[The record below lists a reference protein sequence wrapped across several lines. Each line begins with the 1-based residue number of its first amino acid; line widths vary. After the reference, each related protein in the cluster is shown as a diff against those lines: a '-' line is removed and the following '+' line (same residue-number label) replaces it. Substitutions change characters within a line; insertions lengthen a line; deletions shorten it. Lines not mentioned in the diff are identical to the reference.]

1 MIFDFHHLK
10 KAKINYLSH
19 GFRVIRVSIALIFLG
34 IIGIVHAVFPFAFVE
49 TVSNGVK
56 KIAEKISHF

>member
-10 KAKINYLSH
+10 KANTNYLSH
-19 GFRVIRVSIALIFLG
+19 GIRVIQVSIALIFLG

-56 KIAEKISHF
+56 KIEEKMSHF